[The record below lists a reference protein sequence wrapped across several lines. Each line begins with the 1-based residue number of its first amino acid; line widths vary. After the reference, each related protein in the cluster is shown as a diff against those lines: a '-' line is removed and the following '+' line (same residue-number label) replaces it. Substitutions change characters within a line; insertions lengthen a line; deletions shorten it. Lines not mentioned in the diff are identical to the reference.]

1 MQKHLKKHVSYF
13 TFFPVIHQGFHFPVS
28 STTLVVIC
36 FYFLSSYFSAGQIC
50 TSLWIL
56 MNICVYVNFNAHECL
71 VKISSKQLNMLENGS
86 SLAGLLGTIKPILA
100 LIVTSRLAF
109 STMLMLR
116 FSSLLVPQNE
126 EKTRKICQT
135 NTELSVSVE
144 IQTFLLNKCLLVCSR
159 PVVFFQCFKKTIF
172 CYY

>member
-1 MQKHLKKHVSYF
+1 
-13 TFFPVIHQGFHFPVS
+13 
-28 STTLVVIC
+28 
-36 FYFLSSYFSAGQIC
+36 
-50 TSLWIL
+50 

-126 EKTRKICQT
+126 EKTRKIC
-135 NTELSVSVE
+135 
-144 IQTFLLNKCLLVCSR
+144 
-159 PVVFFQCFKKTIF
+159 
-172 CYY
+172 